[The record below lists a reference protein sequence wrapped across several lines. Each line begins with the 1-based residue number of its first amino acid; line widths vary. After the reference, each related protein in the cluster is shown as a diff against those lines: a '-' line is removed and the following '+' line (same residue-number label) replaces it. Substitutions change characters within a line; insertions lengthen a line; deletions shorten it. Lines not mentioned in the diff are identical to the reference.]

1 MFLFLLILALRTDS
15 LQLSCALF
23 LQGHLHLAQV
33 GSNATVHLLKSRR
46 SYTWWPST
54 TDLAGRLWVVIKV
67 TEQCVINATQFLW
80 SPNHAHYAVLHF
92 WFLFF
97 FTSILYSKMYFSFF
111 FPGWDGVSHAQIL
124 PPQDDRHV
132 WQEVLLRPRHYRSVH
147 HHLTLFFKHTVIIL
161 CF

>member
-97 FTSILYSKMYFSFF
+97 LTSILYSKMYFSFF
-111 FPGWDGVSHAQIL
+111 SQGETESVTLKSCLRKTTDMF
-124 PPQDDRHV
+124 DRRFC
-132 WQEVLLRPRHYRSVH
+132 LDLDITDRY
-147 HHLTLFFKHTVIIL
+147 IIT
-161 CF
+161 